1 MNSIMNIQEF
11 VAANKRGY
19 FLERKRGTDTIAE
32 SQVNMTLGAVIFAHS
47 AGLIDFDER
56 EKLLDEI
63 LNWSIEYYETRK
75 ND

>member
-1 MNSIMNIQEF
+1 MNIKMNIQEF

-19 FLERKRGTDTIAE
+19 FRERERGTETIAE
-32 SQVNMTLGAVIFAHS
+32 YQVNMTFGAVIFAHS
-47 AGLIDFDER
+47 AGLIDFEER

-63 LNWSIEYYETRK
+63 LNWSVEYETRK